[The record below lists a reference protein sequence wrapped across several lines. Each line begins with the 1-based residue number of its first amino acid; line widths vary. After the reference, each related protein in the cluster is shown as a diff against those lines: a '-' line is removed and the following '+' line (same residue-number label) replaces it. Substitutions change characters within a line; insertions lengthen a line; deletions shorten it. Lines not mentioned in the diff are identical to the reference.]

1 MQMVYSL
8 FATLN
13 KSLRTSLETEFQLI
27 STILDKTKR
36 TFSPYCALSN
46 AAKPFPKQ
54 HTCPKQRLSRKKFS
68 SPNHCCFLQTPKDQT
83 FFWRRNSIAS
93 RGTGRGKNRYSYG
106 VQRNALQVC
115 NFLKNFVQDCSVY
128 WKFISVPRAR
138 PGVSLSWFSQ

>member
-54 HTCPKQRLSRKKFS
+54 HTCPKQRLSRKKF
-68 SPNHCCFLQTPKDQT
+68 P
-83 FFWRRNSIAS
+83 
-93 RGTGRGKNRYSYG
+93 
-106 VQRNALQVC
+106 
-115 NFLKNFVQDCSVY
+115 FLKSLLLPTNAQRSDFLLKTQQHCFQGDGEREESVQLRCSE
-128 WKFISVPRAR
+128 KCSP
-138 PGVSLSWFSQ
+138 SMQFSQKFCPRL